1 MVRIDDVYQ
10 KVLATANKEQRGYIT
25 PQEFNLFADQ
35 AQMEIFKQYFYDL
48 NQYKRRPSS
57 NDTEDQDPVEIIQEK
72 LVDFKKELPISK
84 KQELSA
90 IKDLYRIE
98 VVFAKPSQTSTNN
111 NRQNV
116 ILQEISKKDVISVL
130 NGPPLLRATEKRQ
143 YYHLTNGEINIIDST
158 SSWSN
163 SLWYL
168 SYIRKPEKP
177 NWTYVVHNHSALYNS
192 NDESLGN
199 FDLHTSEENNLVIK
213 ILQLAGINM
222 KDYNLAQSLSQKEIS
237 NIQQEKA

>member
-72 LVDFKKELPISK
+72 LVDFKNEISISK
-84 KQELSA
+84 KQDLSA
-90 IKDLYRIE
+90 IEDLYRIE
-98 VVFAKPSQTSTNN
+98 VVVAKPSQTSINN
-111 NRQNV
+111 NIQNV
-116 ILQEISKKDVISVL
+116 ILQEISQKDAMLVL

-143 YYHLTNGEINIIDST
+143 YYHLTNNEINIIDST
-158 SSWSN
+158 DSSAN

-168 SYIRKPEKP
+168 SYIRKPQKP
-177 NWTYVVHNHSALYNS
+177 NWTYVVHNQSALYN
-192 NDESLGN
+192 NHDANLRN

-213 ILQLAGINM
+213 ILQLAGVSM